1 MAKPKKQ
8 QSKTYQPKVKVLE
21 TTFADMKIGQRMAI
35 GTPDILRQLVAT
47 IPKGRVISLK
57 ELRQLLAQHLDA
69 EVACPVTTSMYLRIA
84 VEAAFASSKR
94 RTLDQDFPFWRAIE
108 AKSPLFKKLDATV
121 QDYILKMQTVEQR
134 AHASA

>member
-8 QSKTYQPKVKVLE
+8 SSKTYEPKVKVLE
-21 TTFADMKIGQRMAI
+21 TPFADMKVGQRMVI

-47 IPKGRVISLK
+47 LPKGRVISLK

-84 VEAAFASSKR
+84 VEAAFATSNR
-94 RTLDQDFPFWRAIE
+94 QTLTQDFPFWRAIE
-108 AKSPLFKKLDATV
+108 AESPLFKKLDSTV
-121 QDYILKMQTVEQR
+121 QEYILKMQMEEQR
-134 AHASA
+134 ARASA